1 MAYILNDQA
10 LAQHYNQFV
19 WGSSS
24 GGTLVTSNNNVNRV
38 WGRGS
43 GNRGMNQT
51 MVAVPGYE
59 SYDNSNLASPNNRF
73 RPFGVDPVTG
83 ANWSDESGTLRPV
96 DGPSAGPDPAEVIS
110 ASHWI
115 GLFSTINRMLYH
127 QNQSNISLPTRPMFS
142 GTIRAISA
150 VQDSIDAMA
159 SGTGAA
165 RSTSTLALPNSSA
178 TNSWTVAN
186 NTHSVQTRTFTRTCT
201 WTDGNQ
207 ARWFF
212 NAGGK
217 VRIKVSATSSGDARS
232 LEMGAII
239 DGLGTCTIGYNNNTG
254 FTGNDSG
261 ATQDL
266 TKGYWTFTNG
276 AGYTQLGRRSAV
288 AGATYSD
295 SYCTLSVKLSGDQS
309 EGANGAKFDVQL
321 FAYSGYNLSGPTG
334 RDPNWQ
340 TDGLN
345 ISIAVQI
352 EILDPAYSG
361 GMLTKNWTNPELG

>member
-1 MAYILNDQA
+1 
-10 LAQHYNQFV
+10 
-19 WGSSS
+19 
-24 GGTLVTSNNNVNRV
+24 
-38 WGRGS
+38 
-43 GNRGMNQT
+43 
-51 MVAVPGYE
+51 
-59 SYDNSNLASPNNRF
+59 
-73 RPFGVDPVTG
+73 
-83 ANWSDESGTLRPV
+83 
-96 DGPSAGPDPAEVIS
+96 
-110 ASHWI
+110 
-115 GLFSTINRMLYH
+115 MLYH

-142 GTIRAISA
+142 GTIRAISS
-150 VQDSIDAMA
+150 VQTKITEGATNM
-159 SGTGAA
+159 GAA
-165 RSTSTLALPNSSA
+165 RSTTTLALTNSSS
-178 TNSWTVAN
+178 TLTWTVPN
-186 NTHSVQTRTFTRTCT
+186 NTHSVQTRTFNRTCT

-239 DGLGTCTIGYNNNTG
+239 DGLGTCTIGYSSNSG
-254 FTGNDSG
+254 FSGNYSG

-266 TKGYWTFTNG
+266 TKGYWTFSNG

-321 FAYSGYNLSGPTG
+321 YAYSGYNLSGPTG
-334 RDPNWQ
+334 KDPNWQ

-345 ISIAVQI
+345 ITIAVQI
-352 EILDPAYSG
+352 EILDPAYTG
-361 GMLTKNWTNPELG
+361 GMLTKGWTNPELG